1 MLDWS
6 EFGFPDDD
14 ISVLVLRI
22 GYGVSDFDS
31 EPSSYLFGK
40 GNSEIR
46 LYSTVSKYFVHD
58 LRGDSI
64 TKRFY
69 LVKW

>member
-1 MLDWS
+1 
-6 EFGFPDDD
+6 
-14 ISVLVLRI
+14 
-22 GYGVSDFDS
+22 
-31 EPSSYLFGK
+31 
-40 GNSEIR
+40 